1 MTRFLAQVAL
11 RDMVKRRK
19 FVIYSFMGKA
29 SRSKNGSDKKLRIP
43 ENRSS
48 EFSGNL
54 NKKGLLQK
62 TVVHM
67 LLIISLGFLA
77 YSNTFHSPFQWDD
90 IKHVI
95 GNPVIKDLDNFT
107 ASTKGYEFNPR
118 RFVGY
123 LTFALNYHFG
133 GSGMIGYHAV
143 NLLIHLINA
152 ILVYFLVIMTF
163 RTPYFI
169 SEKVEV
175 RGEEAGTGNKKSEV
189 SNGTVDG
196 LSVRHSPFIIQ
207 NSHLVALFSA
217 LLFVLHPIQTQAVT
231 YVVQRFASLAT
242 LFYLSSLLMYIKGRL
257 TMEKTG
263 DDMQK
268 PTELS
273 ASTLPLSI
281 TFYSLSLVY
290 AALAMMTKEIA
301 FTLPVMIV
309 LYEVAFFRSS
319 LRRRLL
325 FLIPI
330 ALILII
336 VFIGVFVSD
345 KSLEDMLSDASEIA
359 RVQTHMSRWDYLNT
373 QMRVITTYIR
383 LIFLPVNQNF
393 DYDYP
398 IEHSFFTLPVFFSFL
413 FLLALFGLAL
423 YLFSR
428 SRFIAFGIL
437 WFFITLSVESSII
450 PIIDVIFEH
459 RVYLPSIGLLT
470 GITTGVFIVSHRL
483 KMERIGLS
491 VLVLVVLILS
501 GATYARNKVWMSKV
515 SLWEDVVSKSPDKAR
530 PRNNLGVFYYE
541 AGYLDKAGREF
552 QAALKINPGYPDA
565 HYNLGNIHLASGR
578 IDEALREFQTA
589 VKLKPDYA
597 DAHNNLGTLYARRG
611 NFEEALREFQTA
623 LQIDAKNPARKNLE
637 KLLEMQQTKGGAP

>member
-1 MTRFLAQVAL
+1 
-11 RDMVKRRK
+11 
-19 FVIYSFMGKA
+19 MGKA
-29 SRSKNGSDKKLRIP
+29 SRSKKEFDNKSLIT

-48 EFSGNL
+48 ESSATL

-62 TVVHM
+62 TIVHM
-67 LLIISLGFLA
+67 LLIISLGFLV

-107 ASTKGYEFNPR
+107 ASSKGFEFNQR

-133 GSGMIGYHAV
+133 GSRLAGYHAV

-152 ILVYFLVIMTF
+152 VLVYFLVIATF
-163 RTPYFI
+163 TTPYFV

-175 RGEEAGTGNKKSEV
+175 VGDAGKGSKKSEF
-189 SNGTVDG
+189 SKGTIGG
-196 LSVRHSPFIIQ
+196 LSVRRSPFIAQ
-207 NSHLVALFSA
+207 NSHLIAFFSA
-217 LLFVLHPIQTQAVT
+217 LLFVVHPIQTQAVT

-242 LFYLSSLLMYIKGRL
+242 LFYLFSLLMYIKGRL
-257 TMEKTG
+257 KMEGTG
-263 DDMQK
+263 DDVQK
-268 PTELS
+268 ATVLS
-273 ASTLPLSI
+273 GSPLPLSV
-281 TFYSLSLVY
+281 TFYFLSLVF

-309 LYEVAFFRSS
+309 LYEFSFFRSS
-319 LRRRLL
+319 PRRRLL
-325 FLIPI
+325 FLMPI
-330 ALILII
+330 VLILII

-345 KSLEDMLSDASEIA
+345 KSLEDMLSDASGIT
-359 RVQTHMSRWDYLNT
+359 RVQTHMSRWDYLMT
-373 QMRVITTYIR
+373 QMRVVTTYIR

-398 IEHSFFTLPVFFSFL
+398 IEHSLFSPPVFFSFL

-428 SRFIAFGIL
+428 SRFIAVGIL
-437 WFFITLSVESSII
+437 WFFITLSVESSVI

-459 RVYLPSIGLLT
+459 RVYLPSVGLLS
-470 GITTGVFIVSHRL
+470 GITTVVFIVSHRL
-483 KMERIGLS
+483 KMERFGLS
-491 VLVLVVLILS
+491 VLVLVVLMLS
-501 GATYARNKVWMSKV
+501 GATYARNMVWMSKI
-515 SLWEDVVSKSPDKAR
+515 SLWEDVVGKSPNKAR

-541 AGYLDKAGREF
+541 AGYLDKGESEF
-552 QAALKINPGYPDA
+552 QAALKIDPGYPDA
-565 HYNLGNIHLASGR
+565 HYNLGNIYLASGR
-578 IDEALREFQTA
+578 MDEALGEFQTA
-589 VKLKPDYA
+589 VKLKTDYA
-597 DAHNNLGTLYARRG
+597 DAHNNLGTIYAERG
-611 NFEEALREFQTA
+611 NFEAALREFQTA

-637 KLLEMQQTKGGAP
+637 KLLEMQRTKGGGP

>member
-1 MTRFLAQVAL
+1 
-11 RDMVKRRK
+11 
-19 FVIYSFMGKA
+19 MGKA
-29 SRSKNGSDKKLRIP
+29 SRSKKEFDNKSLIT

-48 EFSGNL
+48 ESSATL

-62 TVVHM
+62 TFVHM
-67 LLIISLGFLA
+67 LLIISLGFLV

-107 ASTKGYEFNPR
+107 ASSKGFEFNQR

-133 GSGMIGYHAV
+133 GSRLAGYHAV

-152 ILVYFLVIMTF
+152 VLVYFLVIATF
-163 RTPYFI
+163 TTPYFV
-169 SEKVEV
+169 SEKGEV
-175 RGEEAGTGNKKSEV
+175 VGEDAGKGSKRSEF
-189 SNGTVDG
+189 SNGTVGG
-196 LSVRHSPFIIQ
+196 LSVCRSPFITQ
-207 NSHLVALFSA
+207 NSHLIAFFSA
-217 LLFVLHPIQTQAVT
+217 LLFVVHPIQTQAVT

-242 LFYLSSLLMYIKGRL
+242 LFYLFSLLMYIKGRL
-257 TMEKTG
+257 TMERTG
-263 DDMQK
+263 DDVQK
-268 PTELS
+268 ATELS
-273 ASTLPLSI
+273 GSPLPLSL
-281 TFYSLSLVY
+281 TFYFLSLVF

-309 LYEVAFFRSS
+309 LYEVSFFRSS
-319 LRRRLL
+319 PRRRLL
-325 FLIPI
+325 VLMPIVLIM
-330 ALILII
+330 II

-345 KSLEDMLSDASEIA
+345 KSLEDMLSDASEIT
-359 RVQTHMSRWDYLNT
+359 RVQTHMSRWDYLMT

-398 IEHSFFTLPVFFSFL
+398 IEHSLFTPPVFFSFL

-428 SRFIAFGIL
+428 SRFIAVGIL
-437 WFFITLSVESSII
+437 WFFITLSVESSVI

-459 RVYLPSIGLLT
+459 RVYLPSIGLLS
-470 GITTGVFIVSHRL
+470 GITTAVFLVSHRL
-483 KMERIGLS
+483 KMERFGLS

-501 GATYARNKVWMSKV
+501 GATYARNTVWMSKI
-515 SLWEDVVSKSPDKAR
+515 SLWEDVVRKSPNKAR

-541 AGYLDKAGREF
+541 AGYLDKGESEF
-552 QAALKINPGYPDA
+552 QAALKIDPGYPDA
-565 HYNLGNIHLASGR
+565 HYNLGNIYLASGR
-578 IDEALREFQTA
+578 MDEALREFQTA
-589 VKLKPDYA
+589 VKLKTDYA
-597 DAHNNLGTLYARRG
+597 DAHNNLGTVYAERG
-611 NFEEALREFQTA
+611 NFEAALREFQTA

-637 KLLEMQQTKGGAP
+637 KLLEMQRTKGGGP

>member
-1 MTRFLAQVAL
+1 
-11 RDMVKRRK
+11 
-19 FVIYSFMGKA
+19 
-29 SRSKNGSDKKLRIP
+29 
-43 ENRSS
+43 
-48 EFSGNL
+48 
-54 NKKGLLQK
+54 
-62 TVVHM
+62 
-67 LLIISLGFLA
+67 
-77 YSNTFHSPFQWDD
+77 
-90 IKHVI
+90 
-95 GNPVIKDLDNFT
+95 
-107 ASTKGYEFNPR
+107 
-118 RFVGY
+118 
-123 LTFALNYHFG
+123 
-133 GSGMIGYHAV
+133 
-143 NLLIHLINA
+143 
-152 ILVYFLVIMTF
+152 
-163 RTPYFI
+163 
-169 SEKVEV
+169 
-175 RGEEAGTGNKKSEV
+175 
-189 SNGTVDG
+189 
-196 LSVRHSPFIIQ
+196 
-207 NSHLVALFSA
+207 
-217 LLFVLHPIQTQAVT
+217 
-231 YVVQRFASLAT
+231 
-242 LFYLSSLLMYIKGRL
+242 MYIKGRL

-281 TFYSLSLVY
+281 TFYSLSLVF

-301 FTLPVMIV
+301 FTLPVMIL

-345 KSLEDMLSDASEIA
+345 KSLEDMLSDAGEIA

-501 GATYARNKVWMSKV
+501 GATYARNTVWMSKV